1 MPTSSK
7 TLSLLR
13 RLRPSVKLDTSIE
26 IEIGPEV
33 YNPSDDSYLLLKV
46 VDVSPEE
53 RFLEIGAGTGLLS
66 IHAAK
71 LGARVTAA
79 DFNPHAVECTKRN
92 AAKNSV
98 RIDTVKSD
106 LFEKVQG
113 NYDVIVFNPP
123 YLPGATTSTSWI
135 ERAWSGGDEG
145 SETAVKFLN
154 DAWKHL
160 SPGGRIFIIL
170 SSVGGLMSV
179 LKSARE
185 RYDSEMLEEQHM
197 FFESIYAYRFRL
209 KTNTTR

>member
-1 MPTSSK
+1 M
-7 TLSLLR
+7 
-13 RLRPSVKLDTSIE
+13 KLDTSIE
-26 IEIGPEV
+26 IEFGPEV

-46 VDVSPEE
+46 VDVSQEE
-53 RFLEIGAGTGLLS
+53 RFLEMGPGTGLLS

-71 LGARVTAA
+71 LGAIVTAA
-79 DFNPHAVECTKRN
+79 DVNPHAVECTKRN

-98 RIDTVKSD
+98 RIDTFKSD

-145 SETAVKFLN
+145 SETAVQFLN

-160 SPGGRIFIIL
+160 SPGGRIFMIL

-209 KTNTTR
+209 KTISTK

>member
-1 MPTSSK
+1 M
-7 TLSLLR
+7 
-13 RLRPSVKLDTSIE
+13 KLDTSIE
-26 IEIGPEV
+26 IEVGPEV

-46 VDVSPEE
+46 VDVSQEE
-53 RFLEIGAGTGLLS
+53 RFLEMGPGTGLLS

-71 LGARVTAA
+71 LGAIVTAA
-79 DFNPHAVECTKRN
+79 DVNPHAVECTKRN

-98 RIDTVKSD
+98 RIDAFKSD

-123 YLPGATTSTSWI
+123 YLPGAATSTSWI

-145 SETAVKFLN
+145 SETAIRFLN

-160 SPGGRIFIIL
+160 SPGGKIFMIL

-209 KTNTTR
+209 KTTSTK

>member
-1 MPTSSK
+1 M
-7 TLSLLR
+7 
-13 RLRPSVKLDTSIE
+13 KLDTSIE

-53 RFLEIGAGTGLLS
+53 RFLEMGPGTGLLS

-71 LGARVTAA
+71 LGAKVTAA
-79 DFNPHAVECTKRN
+79 DVNPHAVECTKRN

-98 RIDTVKSD
+98 RIDTFKSD

-123 YLPGATTSTSWI
+123 YLPGAATSTSWI

-145 SETAVKFLN
+145 SETAVQFLN

-160 SPGGRIFIIL
+160 SPGGRIFMIL

-209 KTNTTR
+209 KTISTK

>member
-1 MPTSSK
+1 MN
-7 TLSLLR
+7 
-13 RLRPSVKLDTSIE
+13 LDTSIE
-26 IEIGPEV
+26 IDVGPEV

-71 LGARVTAA
+71 VGARVTAG
-79 DFNPHAVECTKRN
+79 DVNPHAVECTKRN

-98 RIDTVKSD
+98 RIDTVRSD

-145 SETAVKFLN
+145 SETAVQFLN

-160 SPGGRIFIIL
+160 SPGGRIFMIL

>member
-1 MPTSSK
+1 
-7 TLSLLR
+7 
-13 RLRPSVKLDTSIE
+13 VKLDTSIE
-26 IEIGPEV
+26 IDVGPEV

-79 DFNPHAVECTKRN
+79 DVNPHAVECTKRN

-160 SPGGRIFIIL
+160 SPGGRILIIL

-209 KTNTTR
+209 KTNMTR

>member
-1 MPTSSK
+1 M
-7 TLSLLR
+7 
-13 RLRPSVKLDTSIE
+13 KLDTSIE
-26 IEIGPEV
+26 IEVWPEV

-53 RFLEIGAGTGLLS
+53 RFLEMGPGTGLLS

-71 LGARVTAA
+71 LGAKVTAA
-79 DFNPHAVECTKRN
+79 DVNPHAVECTKRN

-145 SETAVKFLN
+145 CETAVQFLN

-160 SPGGRIFIIL
+160 SPGGRIFMIL

-209 KTNTTR
+209 KTISTI

>member
-1 MPTSSK
+1 
-7 TLSLLR
+7 
-13 RLRPSVKLDTSIE
+13 VKLDTSIE
-26 IEIGPEV
+26 IEVGSEV

-46 VDVSPEE
+46 VEVSPEE
-53 RFLEIGAGTGLLS
+53 RFLEMGPGTGLLS

-71 LGARVTAA
+71 LGAIVTAA
-79 DFNPHAVECTKRN
+79 DVNPHAVECTKRN

-106 LFEKVQG
+106 LFEKVRG

-123 YLPGATTSTSWI
+123 YLPGAATSTSWI

-145 SETAVKFLN
+145 SETAVQFLN
-154 DAWKHL
+154 DAWRHL
-160 SPGGRIFIIL
+160 SPGGRIFMIL

-179 LKSARE
+179 LRSARE
-185 RYDSEMLEEQHM
+185 RYDSEMLEEKHM

-209 KTNTTR
+209 KTISAK

>member
-1 MPTSSK
+1 M
-7 TLSLLR
+7 
-13 RLRPSVKLDTSIE
+13 KLDASIE
-26 IEIGPEV
+26 IDVLPEV
-33 YNPSDDSYLLLKV
+33 YNPSDDSFLLLKV
-46 VDVSPEE
+46 VDGVTSGKSI
-53 RFLEIGAGTGLLS
+53 LEMGPGTGLLS

-79 DFNPHAVECTKRN
+79 DINPHAVECTIRN
-92 AAKNSV
+92 AARSGV
-98 RIDTVKSD
+98 RIEVVRSD

-123 YLPGATTSTSWI
+123 YLPGSASSTSWI

-145 SETAVKFLN
+145 SEVAVRFLN
-154 DAWKHL
+154 EAWKHL
-160 SPGGRIFIIL
+160 SPGGSIFMIL

-197 FFESIYAYRFRL
+197 FFESIYAYKFRL
-209 KTNTTR
+209 KTNATR